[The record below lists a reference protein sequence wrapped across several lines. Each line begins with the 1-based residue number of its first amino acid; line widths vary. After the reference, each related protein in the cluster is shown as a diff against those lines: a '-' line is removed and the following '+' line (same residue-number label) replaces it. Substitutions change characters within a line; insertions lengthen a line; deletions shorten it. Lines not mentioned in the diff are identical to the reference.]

1 MNNKRMG
8 RPLRYTGNQIRKT
21 MYTFVTILIVIIAIL
36 LVLLVLVQNSKG
48 GGLAS
53 GFASGNQVMG
63 APRTADFLEKATW
76 TLIALVVVL
85 SILAVGISKGMQEQR
100 TTDSAITE
108 QVEEAASAL
117 QPAAAPAA
125 EEAAPAGED

>member
-1 MNNKRMG
+1 
-8 RPLRYTGNQIRKT
+8 

-76 TLIALVVVL
+76 TLIAIVVVL
-85 SILAVGISKGMQEQR
+85 SILAVGVSKGMQAQR
-100 TTDSAITE
+100 NTDSAITE
-108 QVEEAASAL
+108 QVEEAASTL

-125 EEAAPAGED
+125 AEEAEAGEE

>member
-1 MNNKRMG
+1 
-8 RPLRYTGNQIRKT
+8 
-21 MYTFVTILIVIIAIL
+21 MYTFITILIVIIAIL

-63 APRTADFLEKATW
+63 APRTADFLEKATR
-76 TLIALVVVL
+76 TLIAVTVVL
-85 SILAVGISKGMQEQR
+85 SILAVGISKGSQEQR

-125 EEAAPAGED
+125 AEDAEAGEE